1 MKKIIT
7 KSLWLVVAFM
17 FVLSTA
23 AFAMPTETPE
33 EDLADAVALEE
44 NPAIAEAPE
53 EDPAIA
59 ETPEF
64 MDISAALQ
72 RMVYEAVLEDD
83 LVITDLPWMGV
94 NVRIHNGTGN
104 LVIEGNSGTTSAN
117 GNIDLWTYWE
127 NSTYYQWR
135 LVPDANHEYV
145 QFRRYTTSLATTAL
159 APTGGTVAAET
170 RLTLIASS
178 TTADS
183 QWWKPE
189 LQANGRYVFS
199 NKANPNL
206 NMRIE
211 WPYNYVEAIKEA
223 LAGEKTLLIPAA
235 FDVLR
240 LLRKDNI
247 PYTLC
252 YPQRDAKE
260 VYRKRYLD
268 RGNTE
273 DFLEIFIGGWERFL
287 DYLEQDTYGQHIVMQ
302 PHEFL
307 SDVITCDK
315 GCAVYTMDERLKE
328 LKQKTLNSIKNGFCI
343 EINKLTELWKNF
355 IIARKI

>member
-1 MKKIIT
+1 MIIAAHAGT
-7 KSLWLVVAFM
+7 GKSTLAAMYPDRMVD
-17 FVLSTA
+17 FV
-23 AFAMPTETPE
+23 AMPYKYYLDE
-33 EDLADAVALEE
+33 LEE
-44 NPAIAEAPE
+44 PAQGDAEA
-53 EDPAIA
+53 
-59 ETPEF
+59 
-64 MDISAALQ
+64 
-72 RMVYEAVLEDD
+72 
-83 LVITDLPWMGV
+83 G
-94 NVRIHNGTGN
+94 
-104 LVIEGNSGTTSAN
+104 
-117 GNIDLWTYWE
+117 
-127 NSTYYQWR
+127 
-135 LVPDANHEYV
+135 
-145 QFRRYTTSLATTAL
+145 
-159 APTGGTVAAET
+159 
-170 RLTLIASS
+170 
-178 TTADS
+178 
-183 QWWKPE
+183 K
-189 LQANGRYVFS
+189 